1 MRCGLYVCLCIS
13 VITLNNCVH
22 TSALSTALPCSSL
35 RIWKRSISTVL
46 SMQKPNFLQQLSSK
60 SLWARR
66 IDYYQRLVWLHI
78 QREPTRW
85 KAAGTYCSFGAD
97 LRSKCII
104 CASDAGYFL
113 TFSPIRTG
121 AFTVNFPNPLDP
133 WRNADILILFQVPSG
148 KRTLTYERVSTESRR
163 ADSRDITRDGAAL
176 LRNRRTDDEL
186 QTTEDPELRCC
197 QKLSCC
203 CKNETSRNLFG
214 SLQTQSRHLGRS
226 SALLRTSCHDSNKCV
241 ETTLSSAVAP
251 CKLIS

>member
-35 RIWKRSISTVL
+35 RIWKCSILTVL

-66 IDYYQRLVWLHI
+66 IDYYQRLIWLHI
-78 QREPTRW
+78 QREPMRW

-113 TFSPIRTG
+113 TFSPVRTG

-148 KRTLTYERVSTESRR
+148 KRTLTYERVSAESRR
-163 ADSRDITRDGAAL
+163 ADSRDITRDGRQEDRRRAADNRGAGVEMLPEVKL
-176 LRNRRTDDEL
+176 LLQKRNIQKSLWLASDTK
-186 QTTEDPELRCC
+186 QTPRA
-197 QKLSCC
+197 Q
-203 CKNETSRNLFG
+203 FG
-214 SLQTQSRHLGRS
+214 SAADFLPWQQ
-226 SALLRTSCHDSNKCV
+226 
-241 ETTLSSAVAP
+241 
-251 CKLIS
+251 